1 MTYTIIYE
9 KISELSFPPGYYYAH
24 IPTLDL
30 TTHGLGID
38 GAKEAA
44 LDLLK
49 LWVIEKKA
57 NNEPIPVEAESFYSK
72 IEEDIEAGSTGSK

>member
-9 KISELSFPPGYYYAH
+9 KIDEPGFEKGYYYAH
-24 IPTLDL
+24 IPAFDL
-30 TTHGLGID
+30 TTHGLGIE

-49 LWVIEKKA
+49 LWIKEKKA
-57 NNEPIPVEAESFYSK
+57 NGEAIKSETDTFVSK
-72 IEEDIEAGSTGSK
+72 IDIEDALLS

>member
-9 KISELSFPPGYYYAH
+9 KISDGSMPPGYYYAH
-24 IPTLDL
+24 IPALDI

-44 LDLLK
+44 KDLMK
-49 LWVIEKKA
+49 LWFEEKKA
-57 NNEPIPVEAESFYSK
+57 NGESFP
-72 IEEDIEAGSTGSK
+72 IENFDL